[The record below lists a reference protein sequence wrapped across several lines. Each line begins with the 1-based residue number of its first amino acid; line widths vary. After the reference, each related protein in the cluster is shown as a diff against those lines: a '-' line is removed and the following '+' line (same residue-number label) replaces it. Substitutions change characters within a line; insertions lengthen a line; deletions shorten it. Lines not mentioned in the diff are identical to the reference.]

1 MHWSGLMRARNITV
15 LATATL
21 GFLGVIGNPDQI
33 WVWILAFICAFVIVW
48 KNWSKS
54 NRLGQSYGFVL
65 GRVLSL
71 IADLSSLAGSR
82 FDLWAVDL
90 YLPRNSFTVFPP
102 TRICKLELA
111 LHIAL
116 TDVRTV
122 PNKIEID
129 HVFFGRCFTEGRSA
143 LWWNPTLAPTSE
155 ENGWERLDDSDN
167 NQIRTE
173 YGVISIN
180 PVIDN
185 LREDCRGLLVI
196 HAARDAEIVTKVL
209 SVLTQPEGKRRV
221 AAACVDIHNYLR
233 TS

>member
-1 MHWSGLMRARNITV
+1 MHLSGLLRARNITL

-33 WVWILAFICAFVIVW
+33 WVWALAAICAFTIVW
-48 KNWSKS
+48 KNWSKP
-54 NRLGQSYGFVL
+54 NRLGQSYEFVL

-71 IADLSSLAGSR
+71 LADLSGMAGRR
-82 FDLWAVDL
+82 FDLWVIDL
-90 YLPRNSFTVFPP
+90 YLPRYSYTGFPP
-102 TRICKLELA
+102 KRSYSLELA

-122 PNKIEID
+122 PNIIEKG
-129 HVFFGRCFTEGRSA
+129 HVMFGRCFTEGRSA
-143 LWWNPTLAPTSE
+143 IWWDPTLAPTLK
-155 ENGWERLDDSDN
+155 ENHWRRLDDNDN
-167 NQIRTE
+167 GQIRTE
-173 YGVISIN
+173 YGVILTT

-185 LREDCRGLLVI
+185 LGKDCRGLLVV
-196 HAARDAEIVTKVL
+196 HASNDAEIVTKVL
-209 SVLTQPEGKRRV
+209 GVLTHPEGKRKV